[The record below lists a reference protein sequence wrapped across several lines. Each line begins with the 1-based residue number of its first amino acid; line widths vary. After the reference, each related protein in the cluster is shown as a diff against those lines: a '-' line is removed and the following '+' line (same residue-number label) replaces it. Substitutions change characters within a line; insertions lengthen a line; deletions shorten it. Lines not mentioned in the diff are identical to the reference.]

1 MIEPFEVYR
10 LYLAIKL
17 HFTTK
22 NYDIVK
28 YKGKVRVK
36 EETFRKRKDLIS
48 IKKLARDYS
57 REEIINFL
65 VANFV
70 SGEKWGGLFDVDAA
84 RRYEEW
90 QNRKHKREYQFKQD
104 VDRIVLDME
113 KENIGDP
120 FISINGKHPLTF
132 RLFFGN
138 IISIET
144 MTILDKIFNFVDMN
158 ANDILLE
165 DASMCIKKYRPFVR
179 LSDNLKSSADPLKD
193 VINKEVHQ

>member
-22 NYDIVK
+22 NYDVVK
-28 YKGKVRVK
+28 YRFKVRVK
-36 EETFRKRKDLIS
+36 EETFKKRKDLIS

-57 REEIINFL
+57 RDQIIDFL

-90 QNRKHKREYQFKQD
+90 RNRKHQKSYRFYQD
-104 VDRIVLDME
+104 VERIMLEME
-113 KENIGDP
+113 KI
-120 FISINGKHPLTF
+120 
-132 RLFFGN
+132 
-138 IISIET
+138 
-144 MTILDKIFNFVDMN
+144 
-158 ANDILLE
+158 
-165 DASMCIKKYRPFVR
+165 
-179 LSDNLKSSADPLKD
+179 
-193 VINKEVHQ
+193 